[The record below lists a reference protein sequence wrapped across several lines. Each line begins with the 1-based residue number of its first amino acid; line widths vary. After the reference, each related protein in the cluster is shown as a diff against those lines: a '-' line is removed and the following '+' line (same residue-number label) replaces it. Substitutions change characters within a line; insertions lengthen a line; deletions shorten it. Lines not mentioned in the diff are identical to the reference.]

1 MVEQVKI
8 LIIIMVFG
16 SLGFLLARKVYI
28 GLIERSLFNY
38 WQSSWVLIV
47 SAACLASNY
56 WLFAIIIIMYG
67 WFSVSKLK
75 GKAIFLYIFLLPA
88 LPMLSNELPGFAG
101 IRLIFEF
108 SYPRMLSLAILL
120 PLFFHYK
127 SRMFPFGKTVTDKW
141 FLALVLYLMLLSW
154 TRSESVTDSM
164 RSMLYIVTDY
174 LLPYFVVSRLIDN
187 AEKLRFAFIAVV
199 SSFAI
204 LAAVNIVEYFKH
216 WFVYQE
222 LYRALNISYGGF
234 SAYSMVRDGMLRT
247 SSVFASPIVLGYIAT
262 IALGAFLGIRAKKTY
277 YYRML
282 FLLLLSALL
291 TPLSRG
297 PWVGFLVF
305 IIVFIWYAPRRNK
318 SLAKFIIYGTLSFI
332 VLLMTPYGTKIINLL
347 PFVGDT
353 DSGNISYRQ
362 DLFFSGLSAIKNNIF
377 FGDKDF
383 RLAPELQHLIQGQ
396 GIIDIVNTY
405 LQMALQY
412 GIVGLGLF
420 MLFFIQPMRRII
432 ILLRNRNLGG
442 MERYLA
448 ASLLAV
454 LAAIMVIIA
463 TVSQIDYIPIYY
475 ILIVSILSALIRV
488 LINLKSETPK
498 NNY

>member
-75 GKAIFLYIFLLPA
+75 EKAIFLYIFLLPA

-262 IALGAFLGIRAKKTY
+262 IALGVFLGIRAKKTY
-277 YYRML
+277 YYRIL
-282 FLLLLSALL
+282 FLLLFSALL
-291 TPLSRG
+291 IPLSRG

-305 IIVFIWYAPRRNK
+305 VIVFIWYTPRRTTN
-318 SLAKFIIYGTLSFI
+318 LTKFIIYGILSFS

-362 DLFFSGLSAIKNNIF
+362 DLFTSSLSVIKNNLF
-377 FGDKDF
+377 VGDKDF
-383 RLAPELQHLIQGQ
+383 LLAPQLQHLMQGQ

-405 LQMALQY
+405 LQVALEY
-412 GIVGLGLF
+412 GLIGLALF
-420 MLFFIQPMRRII
+420 LLLFLQPMRQS
-432 ILLRNRNLGG
+432 ILRLKRKTFKND
-442 MERYLA
+442 EQYLVTA
-448 ASLLAV
+448 LVAILV
-454 LAAIMVIIA
+454 AIMVIIA
-463 TVSQIDYIPIYY
+463 TVSKIDYIPVYY
-475 ILIVSILSALIRV
+475 FLFLALIRAS
-488 LINLKSETPK
+488 LDIFKLHPRRIS
-498 NNY
+498 